1 MGVISMPSVSLG
13 WHHPLTDCGFR
24 TGFTMGYS
32 QRKWD
37 RVGWRGGAG
46 IWFHLL
52 FTNPPSSPS
61 ACFVSGSH
69 CWACIPHPVCF
80 FLYLFLLNNRK
91 WEFRRCLRCFFLC
104 VFFPLTNQ
112 IWSPASI
119 LKMLSAFASLHFAA
133 IIFNIPI
140 ITQCYPHSQW
150 LSLHAFQQISKN
162 FPWSPASK
170 TAALCHIHMEI
181 ASTETYTPTHS
192 YCQQTVN

>member
-1 MGVISMPSVSLG
+1 MERWCRNLISFAVYKPSHFPVGLFRLRLTLLSL
-13 WHHPLTDCGFR
+13 
-24 TGFTMGYS
+24 YS
-32 QRKWD
+32 
-37 RVGWRGGAG
+37 
-46 IWFHLL
+46 
-52 FTNPPSSPS
+52 SS
-61 ACFVSGSH
+61 CVF
-69 CWACIPHPVCF
+69 F

-91 WEFRRCLRCFFLC
+91 WEFRRCLRCFFFC

>member
-1 MGVISMPSVSLG
+1 MQESDFICCLQTL
-13 WHHPLTDCGFR
+13 PLPR
-24 TGFTMGYS
+24 
-32 QRKWD
+32 RL
-37 RVGWRGGAG
+37 V
-46 IWFHLL
+46 
-52 FTNPPSSPS
+52 SSP
-61 ACFVSGSH
+61 AHTVELVFLILCV
-69 CWACIPHPVCF
+69 F